1 MSDCF
6 LLYLS
11 QFCANGLVP
20 KKLSNNKPLTLS
32 CCVCVCVGLGSGA
45 VGSWWALKE
54 LTANRCILV
63 SHAETGHA
71 ALKFL
76 LANTSARKF
85 LGLLQFLAESFVP
98 KFETLIECQC
108 LAIIFWDML
117 HLRIQGDMLRRDRSA
132 LRHDIILYDI
142 GFPCQPFSL
151 LHNQSR
157 LMDEPQAEV
166 WREAMR
172 TIWSVRPLICILENV
187 VGVLR
192 VWQTMER
199 YLKKHD
205 EYFFCRLMIDPVKLG
220 DCVRRRRVYILM
232 VHKLLS

>member
-1 MSDCF
+1 M
-6 LLYLS
+6 L
-11 QFCANGLVP
+11 
-20 KKLSNNKPLTLS
+20 
-32 CCVCVCVGLGSGA
+32 CVCVGLGSGA
-45 VGSWWALKE
+45 AGSWWALKE
-54 LTANRCILV
+54 LTANRCILI

-76 LANTSARKF
+76 LANTSARTF
-85 LGLLQFLAESFVP
+85 LGLLQFLAESFEP

-108 LAIIFWDML
+108 LAIFFGDMRC
-117 HLRIQGDMLRRDRSA
+117 LRIQGDMLRRDRSA
-132 LRHDIILYDI
+132 LRRDIVLYDI

-157 LMDEPQAEV
+157 LMGEPQAEV
-166 WREAMR
+166 FREAMR
-172 TIWSVRPLICILENV
+172 TIWSCKPLICILENV

-192 VWQTMER
+192 VWATMEK

-205 EYFFCRLMIDPVKLG
+205 EYFFCRLIIDPAKLG

-232 VHKLLS
+232 IQKFLS